1 MNILAL
7 YCDGLCEP
15 RNPGGY
21 ACWAWL
27 AKGPE
32 GKTIRTA
39 FGCLGSGQ
47 GMSNNLAE
55 YEAVLQ
61 ALRHTV
67 DRVGPL
73 VERSLSVRLHADS
86 QLAIRQITGE
96 YRVNAPHLIALCAEA
111 RTLAGQIRQA
121 GVPIEFQWIPRELNE
136 EADALS
142 RQAYRE
148 AAGEGALYREERARR
163 SKVWR

>member
-1 MNILAL
+1 MSILAL

-15 RNPGGY
+15 TNPNGW

-27 AKGPE
+27 ARSPE

-39 FGCLGSGQ
+39 YGCLGSGP

-67 DRVGPL
+67 DRVGLL
-73 VERSLSVRLHADS
+73 VERGLSVRLHADS
-86 QLAIRQITGE
+86 QLVIRQITGE
-96 YRVNAPHLIALCAEA
+96 YRVNAPHLMARCAEA
-111 RTLAGQIRQA
+111 RTLAAQLRTA
-121 GVPIEFQWIPRELNE
+121 GVPIEFQWIPRELND
-136 EADALS
+136 EADILS
-142 RQAYRE
+142 RRAYAAARAAARAQAVPR
-148 AAGEGALYREERARR
+148 
-163 SKVWR
+163 

>member
-15 RNPGGY
+15 TNPNGY

-27 AKGPE
+27 AKSPE
-32 GKTIRTA
+32 GKTIRQ
-39 FGCLGSGQ
+39 FWGCLGHGP

-61 ALRHTV
+61 ALRYTL
-67 DRVGPL
+67 DRVAML
-73 VERSLSVRLHADS
+73 AARSISVRLHADS

-111 RTLAGQIRQA
+111 RALAGQLRQA
-121 GVPIEFQWIPRELNE
+121 GVPIDLQWIPRELND
-136 EADALS
+136 EADTLS
-142 RQAYRE
+142 RRAYRE
-148 AAGEGALYREERARR
+148 ARMVPRQAVAR
-163 SKVWR
+163 